1 MKKIFCIGEIL
12 IDFIGQPSMGIAK
25 SRQFA
30 KMAGGAP
37 ANVAA
42 AIAKLGGDVALLAN
56 LGADSFGDF
65 LLATLHDLKID
76 TSCCLRSGKT
86 TLAFVAIDHNGE
98 RDFEFYRGDD
108 GDFNLKNINL
118 PLLSSDSIIHFGS
131 AMAFLGGDL
140 RDSYF
145 ALLELACENNCFI
158 SFDPN
163 YRENLI
169 TNDELARFIHDC
181 RTFIACA
188 DLVKVSEI
196 EAQIISGEDDLRLAT
211 NYLRGLGAKT
221 VVVTLGA
228 KGALLVDKHG
238 ARYLATRRL
247 QKVVDTTG
255 AGDAFIG
262 ALLLKISEHEEIN
275 WDAFVTFA
283 NFVGA
288 CTCCNYGAISAMPT
302 MRQFL
307 EFLG

>member
-1 MKKIFCIGEIL
+1 MKKIFCIGEVL
-12 IDFIGQPSMGIAK
+12 IDFIGQPSMGIAR

-42 AIAKLGGDVALLAN
+42 AIAKLGGNVTMLAN
-56 LGADSFGDF
+56 IGADSFGDF
-65 LLATLHDLKID
+65 LAATLNDLKIE
-76 TSCCLRSGKT
+76 THYCSRSGKT
-86 TLAFVAIDHNGE
+86 TLAFVALDNDGE
-98 RDFEFYRGDD
+98 RDFEFYSGNDADFALKDVSLPQLSCDD
-108 GDFNLKNINL
+108 MV
-118 PLLSSDSIIHFGS
+118 HFGS
-131 AMAFLGGDL
+131 ATAFLGGDL

-145 ALLELACENNCFI
+145 ELLELACESNCFI

-169 TNDELARFIHDC
+169 SNEDLPRFIHNC

-196 EAQIISGEDDLRLAT
+196 EAQLISGEDDLLLAT

-228 KGALLVDKHG
+228 QGTLLVDKQG
-238 ARYLATRRL
+238 SRYLATRKL

-288 CTCCNYGAISAMPT
+288 CTCCNYGAINAMPT